1 MADNEAA
8 LTADALTLEQH
19 WTPPDRG
26 KVGIIF
32 LIVTETALFTI
43 FVAAYLVYTGKSLV
57 GPYPKDVLDIPIV
70 ATICLL
76 SRSLTVYFA
85 EHALSKNEL
94 GRFKFWWIV
103 TICLGLE
110 FLVATGLEWKKLI
123 YEDHL
128 TISTNLFGSTFYSL
142 VGLHASHVTV
152 GMIFLLVVLAVTL
165 MGFPIQT
172 QFRRV
177 LFLSWYWHFVDAV
190 WVVVFTVVYIIGR

>member
-1 MADNEAA
+1 MANDDTV
-8 LTADALTLEQH
+8 TADALTLEQS
-19 WTPPDRG
+19 WTLPDRG

-32 LIVTETALFTI
+32 LIITESSLFAM
-43 FVAAYLVYTGKSLV
+43 FVAAYLIYIGKSIV
-57 GPYPKDVLDIPIV
+57 GPFPKDVLEIPII

-76 SRSLTVYFA
+76 SSSLTVYLA
-85 EHALSKNEL
+85 EHALAKNEL

-128 TISTNLFGSTFYSL
+128 TISTNLFGTTFYSL

-190 WVVVFTVVYIIGR
+190 WVIVFTAVYIIGR